1 MPEFVLHILKM
12 NLIAAVILLL
22 TELFSRLS
30 RGRYASGWKYW
41 VWFAV
46 AVFLLVPVKLPSGRL
61 PQLTVNFV
69 VEQPVKTADS
79 NLLAAQKEVEV
90 SQQTSAQ
97 TVQQTFHSH
106 EIQLRK
112 LLSASP
118 LTSCC
123 VFLARSGLPGL
134 CFSGLWAWPAIIWR
148 STGFI
153 AGACRWTMRIS

>member
-61 PQLTVNFV
+61 P
-69 VEQPVKTADS
+69 PADREFCS
-79 NLLAAQKEVEV
+79 GTTGEN
-90 SQQTSAQ
+90 
-97 TVQQTFHSH
+97 
-106 EIQLRK
+106 
-112 LLSASP
+112 
-118 LTSCC
+118 
-123 VFLARSGLPGL
+123 SGLKS
-134 CFSGLWAWPAIIWR
+134 FSSTERGR
-148 STGFI
+148 SLATDLSSDR
-153 AGACRWTMRIS
+153 AADLPQP

>member
-79 NLLAAQKEVEV
+79 NLLAAQKRQK
-90 SQQTSAQ
+90 SRNRP
-97 TVQQTFHSH
+97 
-106 EIQLRK
+106 QLRPC
-112 LLSASP
+112 SRP
-118 LTSCC
+118 
-123 VFLARSGLPGL
+123 
-134 CFSGLWAWPAIIWR
+134 
-148 STGFI
+148 ST
-153 AGACRWTMRIS
+153 AMKSS

>member
-79 NLLAAQKEVEV
+79 NLLAAQKEAEV

-106 EIQLRK
+106 EIQLK
-112 LLSASP
+112 ETPFGFTFDQLLRLFGEIWLAGA
-118 LTSCC
+118 LFLGL
-123 VFLARSGLPGL
+123 VGLAR
-134 CFSGLWAWPAIIWR
+134 
-148 STGFI
+148 
-153 AGACRWTMRIS
+153 

>member
-61 PQLTVNFV
+61 PQLTVNFI
-69 VEQPVKTADS
+69 VEEPVKTTDS
-79 NLLAAQKEVEV
+79 NLLAAQKEAEV
-90 SQQTSAQ
+90 SQQT
-97 TVQQTFHSH
+97 VQQNFHGH
-106 EIQLRK
+106 EIQLK
-112 LLSASP
+112 ETPFGFTFDQLLCLFGEIWLAGA
-118 LTSCC
+118 L
-123 VFLARSGLPGL
+123 FLGLVGL
-134 CFSGLWAWPAIIWR
+134 VRR
-148 STGFI
+148 STGFT